1 MKKLTIN
8 YFLLKQLEL
17 EKDNKELDIQIYLE
31 KIYRYPFKG
40 KNYILNNPIFLKL
53 MAYYYIE

>member
-40 KNYILNNPIFLKL
+40 KNYILKTNGILL
-53 MAYYYIE
+53 Y